1 MNENKRGAL
10 RTLKPN
16 TAHHTNS
23 KSKRNRLRKAVASV
37 LLLNML
43 CFSLV
48 PALALAEGEQSN
60 NSAESSN
67 SQSTTTQTEAVQIPT
82 AESLDLQV
90 KSAILMEPVSGQ
102 VLLNIEGDT
111 PFPPASM
118 TKMMTEYIVA
128 DLVKQ
133 GKFSWDDVVTVQENA
148 SKTIGSR
155 IFLAEGDQHTIKELY
170 IAMAVGSAND
180 ATVALAEYVAGSEQ
194 AFVKMMND
202 EAKRMGMTTAHFANS
217 TGLDIADMPEKF
229 RTPGDQETVMSAMD
243 VAILAKYIVTDH
255 PDFADF
261 TAIPSHKF
269 RERDKE
275 PIINY
280 NWMLEANKDVT
291 NFKQFAYEGLDGLK
305 TGHTKNAG
313 YNFTGT
319 AERNGMRLI
328 SVVMGT
334 GSEKARFVETRKV
347 LDFGFN
353 NFETKQ
359 IVAPKAT
366 VAEMESVTV
375 KKAKNTSIPVVSD
388 EAVSFV
394 IPKGADIS
402 TVEAAVQLDS
412 ETFTAPLQ
420 QGSKVGTVTYSFK
433 PDGMDQTLTKTVNLI
448 TTEEAT
454 KAGWFTLMMR
464 AIGEFFSDLFNGI
477 KNLF

>member
-1 MNENKRGAL
+1 MKSKPSH
-10 RTLKPN
+10 RT
-16 TAHHTNS
+16 TS
-23 KSKRNRLRKAVASV
+23 KSKRNFLRKAVSSV

-48 PALALAEGEQSN
+48 PALALAEGEQTTTTTETSTT
-60 NSAESSN
+60 
-67 SQSTTTQTEAVQIPT
+67 QSTTTQAGAVQIPT
-82 AESLDLQV
+82 AESLDLKV
-90 KSAILMEPVSGQ
+90 KSAVLLEPVSGQ
-102 VLLNIEGDT
+102 FLLNIEGDT

-133 GKFSWDDVVTVQENA
+133 GKFNWDDVVTVDKNA
-148 SKTIGSR
+148 ALTIGSR
-155 IFLAEGDQHTIKELY
+155 IFLAEGDQHTIEELY

-217 TGLDIADMPEKF
+217 TGLDIADMPEEF
-229 RTPGDQETVMSAMD
+229 RTPGDQETVMTAKD
-243 VAILAKYIVTDH
+243 VAILAKNIVTDH
-255 PDFADF
+255 PDFARF
-261 TAIPSHKF
+261 TALPSYKF
-269 RERDKE
+269 RERDTK

-305 TGHTKNAG
+305 TGHTNNAG

-319 AERNGMRLI
+319 AERDGMRLI

-347 LDFGFN
+347 LDYGFN

-359 IVAPKAT
+359 IVAPKSA
-366 VAEMESVTV
+366 VAAVETVTV

-394 IPKGADIS
+394 VPKGADTS
-402 TVEAAVQLDS
+402 TVEATVKLDS
-412 ETFTAPLQ
+412 ETFTAPLK

-433 PDGMDQTLTKTVNLI
+433 PAGMDQTLEKTVNLI
-448 TTEEAT
+448 TTEDAN